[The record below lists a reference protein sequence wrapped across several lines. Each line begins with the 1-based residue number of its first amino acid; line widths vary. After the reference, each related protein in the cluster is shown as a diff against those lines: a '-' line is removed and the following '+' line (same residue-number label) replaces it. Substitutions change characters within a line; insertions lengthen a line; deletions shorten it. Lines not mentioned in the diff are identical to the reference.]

1 MHWAKREAVSAMA
14 IEAEEVEAAL
24 PDNFIINHTWA
35 RQETTEFYICSA
47 KFQSALVQYSLVML
61 PFLSLG

>member
-24 PDNFIINHTWA
+24 PDNFIINHTWV
-35 RQETTEFYICSA
+35 RQETAEFYICSA